1 MLIRSL
7 AGVTL
12 TLTMTYVIA
21 ISTSKWIKVTHQV
34 TGAIH
39 YIEEKR
45 EANLKL
51 AEKKRS
57 GR

>member
-7 AGVTL
+7 AAVTL
-12 TLTMTYVIA
+12 TLTYVMK
-21 ISTSKWIKVTHQV
+21 ISTSKLIKVTHQV

-51 AEKKRS
+51 AERKRS